1 MALKSLTQMCGV
13 LGFLTHL
20 SLCHHTEQKA
30 EYYKRMRDD
39 LKKADKEDKII
50 ERQRLREKRIK
61 QKMKW
66 KAGNDEEEEDQ
77 DDNSGSEG
85 DETVKRRHKKNKVY
99 FDSDSDEGER
109 NEIAG
114 NARTSSGAATLEEQ
128 EALALKLLNSMH
140 S

>member
-1 MALKSLTQMCGV
+1 MCV

-20 SLCHHTEQKA
+20 TLCHDTEQKA
-30 EYYKRMRDD
+30 EYYRRMRDD
-39 LKKADKEDKII
+39 LKKADKEDKLI

-66 KAGNDEEEEDQ
+66 KAGNEEEEDQ
-77 DDNSGSEG
+77 DDNSGSER
-85 DETVKRRHKKNKVY
+85 DETVNRQHKKNKVY
-99 FDSDSDEGER
+99 FDSDSEEGER
-109 NEIAG
+109 NEISG
-114 NARTSSGAATLEEQ
+114 NARTSSGAVTLEEQ